1 MKNDELKTLSINELW
16 ILHGNISSTL
26 AEKIA
31 GEIVKLQDRLD
42 KLGGKLSL
50 AAPAEASKRRAY
62 PKVTPKFQNPER
74 PSETWAGRG
83 RQPHWVSELL
93 RAGRSMDDVRISQ
106 KLELAS

>member
-16 ILHGNISSTL
+16 ILHGNIASTF

-31 GEIVKLQDRLD
+31 GEIVRLQDRLD

-50 AAPAEASKRRAY
+50 AAPAEAPKRRAY

-74 PSETWAGRG
+74 PSETWTGSG
-83 RQPHWVSELL
+83 KQPHWVSKLL
-93 RAGRSMDDVRISQ
+93 QAGKSIDDIRISQ
-106 KLELAS
+106 ILEPAS